1 MCHRQC
7 FRKCHLRLF
16 IILKD
21 HRIYSFGPG
30 RTGLL
35 HRASSELIS
44 QQNMC
49 YFLATKM
56 LLVSGEVGK
65 GGQGV
70 FFERGGVSLGILSL
84 ELQYFFF

>member
-1 MCHRQC
+1 M
-7 FRKCHLRLF
+7 
-16 IILKD
+16 
-21 HRIYSFGPG
+21 
-30 RTGLL
+30 GLL

-65 GGQGV
+65 GQGQGV
-70 FFERGGVSLGILSL
+70 FFLKEGGVSLGILSL